1 MAQIF
6 YTPMFGIA
14 LTLVAWCI
22 STVIA
27 KKVNHPLVNPVVLG
41 GIICIIFLVVTGIP
55 LEAYK
60 VGGDFLV
67 ALILPAVT
75 CIAVSVYMQLKL
87 LKKYIIPIIVGCT
100 VGSIFSALSVYF
112 LSDLF
117 GLSEVLKFSALPK
130 SITSAFAL
138 ELADLMGGIP
148 SLAHFAVMITG
159 TSGIMFGPFII
170 SLLKIE
176 DPIVQGVA
184 LGTTSHVVGAAKA
197 FDYGQIQGA
206 MAGIGIFV
214 TGIATTLICLLF
226 II

>member
-1 MAQIF
+1 MIQLF
-6 YTPMFGIA
+6 YTPMFGIS
-14 LTLVAWCI
+14 LSLVAWWI
-22 STVIA
+22 STAIA

-41 GIICIIFLVVTGIP
+41 GLICIIFLVVTGIP
-55 LEAYK
+55 VGAYK
-60 VGGDFLV
+60 VGGDIMV

-87 LKKYIIPIIVGCT
+87 LKKYIIPIIVGCS
-100 VGSIFSALSVYF
+100 VGSIFSGLSVYF

-117 GLSEVLKFSALPK
+117 GLSETLKLSAFPK
-130 SITSAFAL
+130 SVTSAFAL
-138 ELADLMGGIP
+138 ELAQLMGGIP

-159 TSGIMFGPFII
+159 TSGIMFGPYII
-170 SLLKIE
+170 SLFKIK

-206 MAGIGIFV
+206 MAGIAIFI
-214 TGIATTLICLLF
+214 TGITTTLTCLIF
-226 II
+226 IL